1 MSLEAR
7 LAQAAV
13 TGRLD
18 VYGMQLT
25 SLPSLPA
32 NLRELN
38 CGNNNLTEL
47 PALPK
52 GLQILNCA
60 ENKLISLPHLPP
72 NLVRLICTNNNLT
85 KLPALPASLRVLEC
99 SHNKLISLPKLP
111 DLTNFDSPF
120 GNKFIEPFRS
130 LVQDYQSRKRK
141 ILTDSA
147 YTRDP
152 QLYVLAHHSALLSE
166 FIQNVNAVSKE
177 PLKENLIAKK
187 FSPEAIQRNL
197 NRNQVNPNNTLSEE
211 NWDKYFTRR
220 GEVWT
225 HGVGTKEGGERSG
238 NKRSSNRK
246 TKKASKKSR
255 KYSRK
260 SH

>member
-1 MSLEAR
+1 MSLQSR
-7 LAQAAV
+7 LAQAAA
-13 TGRLD
+13 TGKLD

-25 SLPSLPA
+25 SLPPLPA

-60 ENKLISLPHLPP
+60 ENKLTSLPYLPP

-111 DLTNFDSPF
+111 DLTNFDSLF
-120 GNKFIEPFRS
+120 GNNFIEPFRS

-152 QLYVLAHHSALLSE
+152 QLYVLAHHSALLTE

-177 PLKENLIAKK
+177 PLKENLIAAR
-187 FSPEAIQRNL
+187 FSTKAIQRNL
-197 NRNQVNPNNTLSEE
+197 NRNQVNPNNTLSEA

-225 HGVGTKEGGERSG
+225 QGVGQAYGPWRGGKRSG
-238 NKRSSNRK
+238 TKRRK
-246 TKKASKKSR
+246 SKKSKTHKKR
-255 KYSRK
+255 T
-260 SH
+260 